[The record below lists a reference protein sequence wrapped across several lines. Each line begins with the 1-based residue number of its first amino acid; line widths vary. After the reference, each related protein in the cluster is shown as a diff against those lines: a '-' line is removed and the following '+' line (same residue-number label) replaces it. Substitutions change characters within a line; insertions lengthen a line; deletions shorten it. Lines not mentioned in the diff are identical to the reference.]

1 MNPAK
6 QYLGDIIGGSIMLR
20 ESRLIAEL
28 LLTEPDA
35 ETWSYK
41 IENENLLQK
50 TSIQSA
56 KRFASTIKKRLEPM
70 SKSFLEDLIEADDIL
85 ASQLLL
91 IATMLNSPVVTDF
104 MKTELADAH
113 RVYREKLDSDCWLEF
128 YEQRS
133 RVIPEL
139 AAFSESSIKKMGNNV
154 IKVLADTQYL
164 ESGRSKALQS
174 VYVQPEALAWVEKLE
189 KPELVEALQSGR

>member
-6 QYLGDIIGGSIMLR
+6 QYLGDIIGGGIMLR

-28 LLTEPDA
+28 LLSEPDV
-35 ETWSYK
+35 ETWSQK
-41 IENENLLQK
+41 IKNENMLQK
-50 TSIQSA
+50 TSVHSA

-70 SKSFLEDLIEADDIL
+70 GKEFLADFIEADDIY
-85 ASQLLL
+85 ATQLLL
-91 IATMLNSPVVTDF
+91 IAIMLNSPVVADF

-113 RVYREKLDSDCWLEF
+113 RLCREKLDSHCWMEF

-139 AAFSESSIKKMGNNV
+139 TEYSESSIKKMGNNV

-164 ESGRSKALQS
+164 ESGRSKILQT
-174 VYVQPEALAWVEKLE
+174 VFVQPETLAWVKKLE
-189 KPELVEALQSGR
+189 KPELIEALQIGR